1 MKNVSKLNH
10 KYLHFGPVVAG
21 TTVSSDH
28 IKQLLER
35 GAKTTEDHSQQLA
48 GHLEVQNKFS
58 IEDHVWFS
66 ENFKHYFIPY
76 FKKIQNAQ
84 DPEFFYGVRPFNRIL
99 LSTLWIN
106 YMKKNEYNPTH
117 THGGGFSFVLFLDVS
132 DEIKTELKDFK
143 GTGVGPGGLTFSYGE
158 DQKNIVTSHGIV
170 PTTGDLWMFPASTK
184 HMVHPFKSDTTRIS
198 VSGNFFI
205 TDQLNAGL
213 PIQKGEF
220 TINEQ
225 EA

>member
-1 MKNVSKLNH
+1 MKNISKLNH

-35 GAKTTEDHSQQLA
+35 GAKATQDHAQQLA
-48 GHLEVQNKFS
+48 GHLEIQKKFT

-76 FKKIQNAQ
+76 FKKLQDAR
-84 DPEFFYGVRPFNRIL
+84 DPEFMYGVKSFNRIL
-99 LSTLWIN
+99 LHELWIN

-117 THGGGFSFVLFLDVS
+117 THGGSFSIVLFLDVP
-132 DEIKTELKDFK
+132 DQIHQEVKNFK
-143 GTGVGPGGLTFSYGE
+143 GTGIGPGGLTFSYGE
-158 DQKNIVTSHGIV
+158 EQKNIITAHAIIPVTGE
-170 PTTGDLWMFPASTK
+170 LWMFPASMK
-184 HMVHPFKSDTTRIS
+184 HMVHPFRSDSTRIS
-198 VSGNFFI
+198 VSGNFFV
-205 TDQLNAGL
+205 TDHLNSGQ
-213 PIQKGEF
+213 PIQAGEF